1 MAQGLSVSNVVNVT
15 IAISPVAAP
24 TRNFGAGLVVGA
36 SDVIDV
42 GQRIRQYA
50 NLAGVAQDFADSDV
64 EYKAAARFFGQ
75 SPQPSLVYIGR
86 WARTATKA
94 TMRGGVLSAA
104 EQAMANFTG
113 VTAGAMFL
121 FVDGVPTTVD
131 GVNLSA
137 QTNLNGVASLVQA
150 ELPVG
155 STFVW
160 DADNGRFTLKGP
172 TPGTA
177 GTLSY
182 ASAPTAF
189 GSFTF
194 SGQPAPSD
202 TVTINGTAVTFVAGA
217 PVGNQVQIGA
227 DLATTLASLVAF
239 LNASADAN
247 LSALTYHVV
256 GSVLYAVYDTP
267 GTGGNAITIAK
278 SGTNIAVSGATL
290 AGGSGT
296 DISALL
302 KLTSGAAAAPANG
315 VAPETLTQ
323 GLQALVNASG
333 DWYGALL
340 AEEGVDDQSI
350 IDAATYIEA
359 QGKKRIFGVTI
370 VDTRT
375 VDGTITDDLASKL
388 KDGNFRRTFG
398 QYSTTSPQA
407 IASLFGRMAT
417 VNFQA
422 SNTVITLKFKQE
434 PGVTAETLTETQAQA
449 LRDKNVNVF
458 INYDNE
464 TAILQEG
471 VVFDGSFLD
480 EVQGLD
486 WLENDVQ
493 TAVYNLLYTSLTKI
507 PQTDAGTHL
516 IVTTIEDRLVQSV
529 ANGLVAPG
537 KWNAGGF
544 GQLKQ
549 GDVLSKGFYVFAP
562 PVSTQ
567 SQADREA
574 RKSVPIQVAVKLAGA
589 IHSVDVLINVNR

>member
-1 MAQGLSVSNVVNVT
+1 MAAGLAVSNVVNVT

-24 TRNFGAGLVVGA
+24 NRNFGAGLVVGA
-36 SDVIDV
+36 TDVIDV
-42 GQRIRQYA
+42 GQRIRQYTS
-50 NLAGVAQDFADSDV
+50 LAGVAQDFATTDV
-64 EYKAAARFFGQ
+64 EYKAAAKFFGQ
-75 SPQPSLVYIGR
+75 SPQPSLVYVGR

-94 TMRGGVLSAA
+94 TLRGGVLTTA
-104 EQAMANFTG
+104 ERIMSLFTA
-113 VTAGAMFL
+113 VSAGAML
-121 FVDGVPTTVD
+121 IFVDGVPTAVS

-137 QTNLNGVASLVQA
+137 QTNLNGVASQVQA
-150 ELPVG
+150 ALPGG
-155 STFVW
+155 SSFVW
-160 DADNGRFTLKGP
+160 DADNGRFVLKGP
-172 TPGTA
+172 TIGA
-177 GTLSY
+177 NGTLTY
-182 ASAPTAF
+182 AKAPTAF

-194 SGQPAPSD
+194 AAQPANNDSI
-202 TVTINGTAVTFVAGA
+202 TINGTAVTFVSAA
-217 PVGNQVQIGA
+217 PVENQVQIGA
-227 DLATTLASLVAF
+227 NLAATLAATVAF
-239 LNASADAN
+239 LNASTNAG
-247 LSALTYHVV
+247 LSALTYYLV
-256 GSVLYAVYDTP
+256 GSVIYAVFDTA

-278 SGTNIAVSGATL
+278 TGANITASGATL

-296 DISALL
+296 DISGLL
-302 KLTSGAAAAPANG
+302 KLTSATAAAPANG
-315 VAPETLTQ
+315 IAAETLTA
-323 GLQALVNASG
+323 GMQALVNASG
-333 DWYGALL
+333 DWYAAML

-350 IDAATYIEA
+350 LDAATYVEA

-370 VDTRT
+370 TDTRT
-375 VDGTITDDLASKL
+375 IDPTITDDLATKL
-388 KDGNFRRTFG
+388 KTGNYRRTFG

-407 IASLFGRMAT
+407 IASLFARMAT

-422 SNTVITLKFKQE
+422 SNTAITLKFKQE
-434 PGVTAETLTETQAQA
+434 PGVVAETLTETQAQA
-449 LRDKNVNVF
+449 LIDKHVNVF
-458 INYDNE
+458 VNYDNE

-516 IVTTIEDRLVQSV
+516 IITTIEDRLSQSV

-549 GDVLSKGFYVFAP
+549 GDTLTKGFYVYAP
-562 PVSTQ
+562 PVATQ

-574 RKSVPIQVAVKLAGA
+574 RKSVPIQIAAKLAGA
-589 IHSVDVLINVNR
+589 IHDVDVLINVNR